1 LEALQ
6 GELEGVRDVRLR
18 QSEEGLAG
26 LQRAL
31 EALQG
36 ELESMRDARLVRT
49 EADLA
54 GLHEALSRVQAL
66 AEELRDGRLPAAV
79 ARADA
84 LLDAVRE
91 EVAEVAGLTERL
103 ALKEPLHVALDP
115 SAELAVPEA
124 MRRASLRLITD
135 FRGQPEE
142 IKERV
147 GEYVDVLRAC
157 QPVLELGP
165 GRGELLEAL
174 RDAGIEARG
183 VDCEAAMASA
193 CRRRG
198 LDVVQADA
206 LAHLEGLGTATV
218 GAVVAIH
225 VLEHLPTAAWMRV
238 VEESARV
245 LKAGGV
251 LLVECPNPETL
262 RVGGS
267 LFWIDP
273 THKSPVHASAVE
285 FAAKAVGLEVVRT
298 DFMRPFP
305 ADQALA
311 RAGQPAALFDL
322 ASRLDTWLS
331 GPRDFVV
338 IARKPLPARRRT
350 SARSRRPPS
359 VPGRR
364 RKPAG

>member
-1 LEALQ
+1 
-6 GELEGVRDVRLR
+6 
-18 QSEEGLAG
+18 
-26 LQRAL
+26 
-31 EALQG
+31 
-36 ELESMRDARLVRT
+36 VRT
-49 EADLA
+49 EEDLA
-54 GLHEALSRVQAL
+54 GFHEAVSRVQVL

-84 LLDAVRE
+84 LLEAVRE

-115 SAELAVPEA
+115 SVELAVPDA

-135 FRGQPEE
+135 FRGRPEE
-142 IKERV
+142 IEERV

-165 GRGELLEAL
+165 GRGELLEVL
-174 RDAGIEARG
+174 RNAGIEARG
-183 VDCEAAMASA
+183 VDSEAAMVSA

-198 LDVVQADA
+198 LDVAQADA
-206 LAHLEGLGTATV
+206 LAHLEGLDAGTV

-225 VLEHLPTAAWMRV
+225 VLEHLPTATWMRV
-238 VEESARV
+238 IEESARV

-251 LLVECPNPETL
+251 LVAECPNPETL

-273 THKSPVHASAVE
+273 THRSPVHASAVE
-285 FAAKAVGLEVVRT
+285 FAAKAVGLELVRT

-311 RAGQPAALFDL
+311 RPGQPEAVFDL

-338 IARKPLPARRRT
+338 IARKPLPARQRT
-350 SARSRRPPS
+350 SRRAGARTTPPS
-359 VPGRR
+359 AGRPRR
-364 RKPAG
+364 R